1 MTDPDPSP
9 LERILRLRELIDY
22 HSERYH
28 VLDDPEISDAEYDDL
43 VRELSQLEAAHPE
56 LVTDDS
62 PTQTVGAAPSSLFA
76 SLKHPTPM
84 WSLDNA
90 FSLEELVAWG
100 KRVERILGSAA
111 DFYCELKV
119 DGLAVNLVYEKGQL
133 STAATRGDGRTGED
147 ITPNVRTIVS
157 VPKTLAGADLPD
169 FLEARGEIF
178 MPGKAFEELNESLV
192 AAGIRPFANA
202 RNSAAGSLR
211 QKDPS
216 VTAGRQLG
224 LFSHTVGSVS
234 GRRFRKHSEQMQY
247 LIDMGLPVMDHNRAF
262 TELPAAYE
270 FCLHWENHRHDLEF
284 EIDGVVVKVDD
295 LAAREELGYTSK
307 SPRWAIAYKFPP
319 EEKTTKL
326 RNIIVNVGRTGAV
339 TPFALLEPVRLSG
352 ATVSQATLHNADEVE
367 RKDIRIGDTVLVRRA
382 GEVIPQVIAPI
393 VSKRTGEEKVFTMP
407 TSCPVCGTGLV
418 REGGEA
424 VWRCPNDECPS
435 RGVEELFHFS
445 SRGAMDIEGLGY
457 KAAYQLRD
465 MGFVRDPGD
474 VYALT
479 RDKLLQLPLFGDKK
493 ADQLMASIE
502 RSKEAG
508 LTRALVAIGIRDV
521 GPPTARLLAD
531 EFGSMERIAS
541 ATVEELTAVEGI
553 GPIVAQRIRDFF
565 QSPRNLGIVRKMAQA
580 GVKLEQEKLETP
592 QGHLSGRSF
601 VLTGSLSRWSRD
613 EAARLIEEA
622 GGKVVAAVSKKTDFV
637 VVGDKPGSKLARA
650 EALGVPLLDED
661 GLQALLED
669 AQAAGAGV
677 PIPGPSGARR

>member
-1 MTDPDPSP
+1 LSDQDPSP

-22 HSERYH
+22 HSQRYH
-28 VLDDPEISDAEYDDL
+28 VLDDPEVSDAEYDDL
-43 VRELSQLEAAHPE
+43 VRELAQLEDAHPE

-62 PTQTVGAAPSSLFA
+62 PTQKVGAAPSGLFA
-76 SLKHPTPM
+76 ALKHPSPM

-90 FSLEELVAWG
+90 FSLEELVSWG

-111 DFYCELKV
+111 DFFCELKV
-119 DGLAVNLVYEKGQL
+119 DGLAVNLVYDQGEL

-157 VPKTLAGADLPD
+157 VPKELAGPQVPE
-169 FLEARGEIF
+169 FLEVRGEIF
-178 MPGKAFEELNESLV
+178 MPVAEFEELNESLV
-192 AAGIRPFANA
+192 AGGLRPFANA

-211 QKDPS
+211 QKDPTI
-216 VTAGRQLG
+216 TAGRHLG

-234 GRRFRKHSEQMQY
+234 GRRFRKHSEQLQY
-247 LIDMGLPVMDHNRAF
+247 LMNLGLPVMEHNRAF
-262 TELPAAYE
+262 EELQAAYE
-270 FCLHWENHRHDLEF
+270 FCLHWENHRHDLAF
-284 EIDGVVVKVDD
+284 EVDGVVVKVDD

-319 EEKTTKL
+319 EEKTTRL
-326 RNIIVNVGRTGAV
+326 RNIVVNVGRTGAV

-352 ATVSQATLHNADEVE
+352 AMVSQATLHNAGEVA

-393 VSKRTGEEKVFTMP
+393 VSKRTGEEKAFTMP
-407 TSCPVCGTGLV
+407 THCPVCGTELV

-435 RGVEELFHFS
+435 RGVEELFHFA

-457 KAAYQLRD
+457 KASYQLRD

-474 VYALT
+474 VYSLT
-479 RDKLLQLPLFGDKK
+479 RDQLLQLPLFGEKK
-493 ADQLMASIE
+493 ADQLLGSIE
-502 RSKEAG
+502 RSKDAG
-508 LTRALVAIGIRDV
+508 LARALVAIGIRDV

-531 EFGSMERIAS
+531 EFGSMDRVAS

-565 QSPRNLGIVRKMAQA
+565 DSPRNQGIVRKMQQA
-580 GVKLEQEKLETP
+580 GVRLEQEKAEMP
-592 QGHLSGRSF
+592 QGHLSGMSF
-601 VLTGSLSRWSRD
+601 VLTGGLERWSRD
-613 EAARLIEEA
+613 ETQRLIEQA
-622 GGKVVAAVSKKTDFV
+622 GGKVVSGVSKKTDYV
-637 VVGDKPGSKLARA
+637 VVGEKPGSKLARA
-650 EALGVPLLDED
+650 EALGIPLLNEESL
-661 GLQALLED
+661 GKLLED
-669 AQAAGAGV
+669 T
-677 PIPGPSGARR
+677 R